1 MIKNTN
7 FIIQNRAC
15 CVNYNLFIYAF
26 ATLSTIAPFVPYFT
40 IYGNMSA
47 VDIFVPFL
55 LFWLAVFKN
64 NRIIIPWQAVLIF
77 IIALIALVSLTYNYL
92 FSQYVDGLHG
102 VGQVIRW
109 FYFGSIV
116 VLIINYIQDVRKIIV
131 VYNAIMTGLI
141 VTLLYAWYG
150 WYNSPVHFGGIPML
164 HVIDFDLNRNYL
176 GYFLSLGSV
185 LSYSMFF
192 ISKNTVIKYLFLLIF
207 FLFLFSTVLTF
218 SKGALLSVFIALLT
232 YFNVWFVAFI
242 VIALLLFGNY
252 IMIIQSNYV
261 DRFTTS
267 SYNDER
273 LQFVLDAIL
282 AIFNNPL
289 LGVGPGNYKSYS
301 DYVNAQVTTDPHNAL
316 LWVGAESGLLVVLII
331 LIIIIWLT
339 KHGIFGLSKNPV
351 LSPLRSLIIVN
362 FLNIPIHGLTF
373 SMKYFWISIG
383 LLLSIN
389 FISKK
394 MHHSSD
400 NRGSY

>member
-1 MIKNTN
+1 
-7 FIIQNRAC
+7 
-15 CVNYNLFIYAF
+15 
-26 ATLSTIAPFVPYFT
+26 
-40 IYGNMSA
+40 
-47 VDIFVPFL
+47 
-55 LFWLAVFKN
+55 
-64 NRIIIPWQAVLIF
+64 
-77 IIALIALVSLTYNYL
+77 
-92 FSQYVDGLHG
+92 
-102 VGQVIRW
+102 
-109 FYFGSIV
+109 
-116 VLIINYIQDVRKIIV
+116 
-131 VYNAIMTGLI
+131 
-141 VTLLYAWYG
+141 
-150 WYNSPVHFGGIPML
+150 ML

-301 DYVNAQVTTDPHNAL
+301 DYVNAQVTSDPHNAL